1 MKKYIFIAPHTIGTE
16 QVINKQGVLLSPAT
30 TIKVFKIGDI
40 IEGKVHTYPTM
51 GGIDTRNLPK
61 FIDTIINGKSYLIPP
76 KLIKDYTEASLSTTN
91 NTTNGNDSKKT
102 ITIVL
107 VLVALLGLLKW
118 KKII

>member
-40 IEGKVHTYPTM
+40 IEGKVHTYPNR
-51 GGIDTRNLPK
+51 GIPTGNLPK
-61 FIDTIINGKSYLIPP
+61 FIDTIINGKTYLIPP
-76 KLIKDYTEASLSTTN
+76 ELIKDYTEASLSTTN